1 MDLDLLRSL
10 LHNKSAYLKWFGEG
24 PRTCTLFYQQPW
36 AAVSVGFT
44 ALGRK
49 EGRKDAETT
58 WQIHAR
64 SNSLDNNHCP
74 PDEISGVISSLLH
87 LFEVSSQL
95 NMPATPFQAD
105 DQESSWPKA
114 LLHSSL
120 KTASTS
126 LHQSAQPWPSRSP
139 FIPSSR
145 VNVRYSNSAT

>member
-1 MDLDLLRSL
+1 MHALL
-10 LHNKSAYLKWFGEG
+10 SAALSSGQCG
-24 PRTCTLFYQQPW
+24 FYC
-36 AAVSVGFT
+36 S
-44 ALGRK
+44 RK

-105 DQESSWPKA
+105 DQESS
-114 LLHSSL
+114 
-120 KTASTS
+120 
-126 LHQSAQPWPSRSP
+126 
-139 FIPSSR
+139 
-145 VNVRYSNSAT
+145 